1 MSSRVIIFR
10 VRCLAWYIQG
20 LAYEAGKRGCP
31 EEAKDPVKAAKC
43 FKIAANLVCNP
54 MIAWYSCQDITT
66 SHRMTMTMASTKT
79 NSILFLR
86 DSTMRKRVK
95 YSTPLTSKSLRQSMA
110 SRCAKKKQLP
120 NSMSDKYHHRKALRK
135 KLVHYC
141 FKSRYASF
149 PSVQTACNYA
159 TWTRERFSSG
169 SKSLQRSIHR
179 LERRSRKR

>member
-54 MIAWYSCQDITT
+54 MIALYSCQDITT

-110 SRCAKKKQLP
+110 SRCAKNEQFP

-135 KLVHYC
+135 KSVHYC

-149 PSVQTACNYA
+149 PSVKRRVITQREPGNGFPPGAKACSVQFIA
-159 TWTRERFSSG
+159 
-169 SKSLQRSIHR
+169 
-179 LERRSRKR
+179 